1 MPKLPVLKSNQL
13 VKILNKIGFFEF
25 HCVGSHKQ
33 FKHKDGRR
41 TTIAVHSGKDVPT
54 GTLRAIINEINI
66 SVEEFIKI
74 AKLKK

>member
-1 MPKLPVLKSNQL
+1 MPKLPVIKSNQL

-33 FKHKDGRR
+33 FKHSDGRR
-41 TTIAVHSGKDVPT
+41 TTIAVHFGRDVPT
-54 GTLRAIINEINI
+54 GTLRAILNEINI

-74 AKLKK
+74 VKDQK

>member
-1 MPKLPVLKSNQL
+1 MPKLPVIKSNQL

-33 FKHKDGRR
+33 FKHPDGRR
-41 TTIAVHSGKDVPT
+41 TTIAVHSGRDVPT
-54 GTLRAIINEINI
+54 GTLRAILNEINI

-74 AKLKK
+74 VKDKN